1 MVWVINMI
9 DCFLYFLFFTSLHF
23 TFLSA
28 CQIIM
33 PTYLYG
39 VQPCPTASVCSMQRN
54 LQRPMTEEEK
64 EGFYSFFLIT
74 FVVVT
79 RKDLTSPCKFFC
91 SFYICICISN

>member
-1 MVWVINMI
+1 
-9 DCFLYFLFFTSLHF
+9 
-23 TFLSA
+23 
-28 CQIIM
+28 
-33 PTYLYG
+33 
-39 VQPCPTASVCSMQRN
+39 MQRN

-79 RKDLTSPCKFFC
+79 QKDLTSPCKFFC